1 MKKFLIVAIALLTS
15 VLTMEAQGYQGN
27 NYRGGRDFSM
37 YANRYDRFGR
47 EGVYMGLRLGPSF
60 TTVNSDKKELDGSS
74 TKTGLNFGVFTGM
87 QLSPKAPVFL
97 EGGLMYV
104 EKGGKNLYEGKKI
117 TYSLRYLELPIV
129 VKYGYS

>member
-60 TTVNSDKKELDGSS
+60 TTVDSDDKALDGGS

-104 EKGGKNLYEGKKI
+104 EKGGKNLYDGKKK
-117 TYSLRYLELPIV
+117 TYSL
-129 VKYGYS
+129 

>member
-1 MKKFLIVAIALLTS
+1 MKKFLIVAIVLLTS

-60 TTVNSDKKELDGSS
+60 TTVDSDDKALDGGS
-74 TKTGLNFGVFTGM
+74 TKNRTKLWRVHRYAT
-87 QLSPKAPVFL
+87 LSESPRIP
-97 EGGLMYV
+97 
-104 EKGGKNLYEGKKI
+104 
-117 TYSLRYLELPIV
+117 
-129 VKYGYS
+129 